1 MNEKNLLRILSLME
15 QHMGHGTYGNLLRE
29 GFQKSDTTQVDFY
42 WYHEERNLDAK
53 IIRKLLSLSVGDR
66 WIQKQNLDFFRFRA
80 QLSYAYMAR
89 QLALRKISYKN
100 YSALHFHT
108 YILAFLSID
117 LIKKIPTVV
126 SLDMTTSLA
135 AQEQTDPDFQWTY
148 SPNLYLGKQV
158 FENAAKIVTRSQ
170 WARKSVIED
179 YNIHPEKVKV
189 IYPGVNLTKLTP
201 PINKNLQKP
210 FNILFVGNDFDRKGG
225 NDVLDVFLKLFYKEA
240 ELHLVTHTPIKCDYP
255 NVYIHNNIK
264 AYTPQWLELYHQ
276 ADVFVMP
283 TYFEGFGWVFIEA
296 MAAGLPVIATKIN
309 AIPEI
314 VVHEETGF
322 LIEKGDRND
331 LACKIRLLMENPA
344 LAKEMGIKGREIAE
358 KKFNAQIHCQILE
371 NLFHD
376 VTNQ

>member
-1 MNEKNLLRILSLME
+1 MNETNLPRILSLME
-15 QHMGHGTYGNLLRE
+15 KHMGHGTYGNLLRKE
-29 GFQKSDTTQVDFY
+29 FQKSATTQVDFY
-42 WYHEERNLDAK
+42 WYYEERSLDAK
-53 IIRKLLSLSVGDR
+53 ILRKLLSLSVGDR
-66 WIQKQNLDFFRFRA
+66 RIQKQNLDFFRLRA

-89 QLALRKISYKN
+89 QLAFKKISYKN

-108 YILAFLSID
+108 YILAFLSMD
-117 LIKKIPTVV
+117 LLKKIPTVV

-135 AQEQTDPDFQWTY
+135 AQEQTDPNFQWTY
-148 SPNLYLGKQV
+148 APNLYLGKQV

-170 WARKSVIED
+170 WARKSVIKD

-189 IYPGVNLTKLTP
+189 IYPGVDITKLTP
-201 PINKNLQKP
+201 PINKNPQKP

-225 NDVLDVFLKLFYKEA
+225 NDLLNVFLKLFYKEA
-240 ELHLVTHTPIKCDYP
+240 ELHLVTHAPIKGDYP

-264 AYTPQWLELYHQ
+264 AYTPQWLDLYHQ

-283 TYFEGFGWVFIEA
+283 THFEGFGWVFIEA
-296 MAAGLPVIATKIN
+296 MAAGLPVIATNIN

-314 VVHEETGF
+314 VVHGETGF

-331 LACKIRLLMENPA
+331 LACKLRVLMENPA
-344 LAKEMGIKGREIAE
+344 LAKEMGMKGREIVE

-371 NLFHD
+371 NLFYD
-376 VTNQ
+376 VTYQ